1 MLKIKRLNQFKR
13 DIKRIKKRGTA
24 LTALKELLECLV
36 NRVSPPAKNR
46 CHKLTGNWVGRY
58 ECHLASDLLIIYRI
72 TDTEVILERI
82 GTHSDLF
89 R

>member
-1 MLKIKRLNQFKR
+1 MLKITRLNQFKR
-13 DIKRIKKRGTA
+13 DITRIKKRGTNLA
-24 LTALKELLECLV
+24 ALKELLECLV
-36 NRVSPPAKNR
+36 NRVPPPAKYR

-58 ECHLASDLLIIYRI
+58 ECHLAPDLLAIYRI
-72 TDTEVILERI
+72 KDAELLLERI